1 MNRRAILAAVA
12 AAALVGAAA
21 GCGGEG
27 KKPVVRVGQTTITHA
42 QLEQTVEH
50 FREEA
55 NREGKPFAE
64 DRTTEKHLLGLLVYR
79 ARLEEGARALGV
91 AVTDEQVEQ
100 RVASATSSEEAGD
113 EKDAEAFAE
122 ASVRAQLLTEVV
134 YRKLASR
141 VHISDPQQA
150 QAARNTALQRW
161 MDSLAARYP
170 VRGEEG

>member
-55 NREGKPFAE
+55 NREGTPFAE
-64 DRTTEKHLLGLLVYR
+64 DRTTEKQLLGLLVYR

-100 RVASATSSEEAGD
+100 RVASATSSEE
-113 EKDAEAFAE
+113 KDAEAFAE
-122 ASVRAQLLTEVV
+122 ASMRAQLLTEAV
-134 YRKLASR
+134 YRRLAGR
-141 VHISDPQQA
+141 VHISDPEQA

-161 MDSLAARYP
+161 VDSLAARYP
-170 VRGEEG
+170 VREEAGD